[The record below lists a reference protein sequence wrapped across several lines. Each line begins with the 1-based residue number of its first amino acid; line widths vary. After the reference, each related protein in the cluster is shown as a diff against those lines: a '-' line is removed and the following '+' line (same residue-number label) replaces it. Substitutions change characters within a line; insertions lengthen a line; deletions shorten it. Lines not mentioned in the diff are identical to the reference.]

1 MAVSIRG
8 RSDHPHEQ
16 AIPLADPT
24 SRSVLIQGWIDRLR
38 AGDETARAELLRC
51 SCDRIAELTRRML
64 RRYARIKR
72 WEQTDDVVQNVA
84 MRLYR
89 TLEHVTPESTRD
101 FLRLASLNIRR
112 ELLDLAKH
120 YYGPR
125 GLGTLYVSSPD
136 GPPEEDRPL
145 AGNDPSDQTYDPSR
159 LDAWSEFHR
168 QVSALPDEL
177 REVFDLIWYQG
188 LSRTEAAEVIGISER
203 TLMRRWQEARL
214 AIYDALEGK
223 LPGYS

>member
-1 MAVSIRG
+1 LK
-8 RSDHPHEQ
+8 Q
-16 AIPLADPT
+16 TLADPS
-24 SRSVLIQGWIDRLR
+24 SRSLLMQGWIDRLR

-51 SCDRIAELTRRML
+51 SCDRLVELTRRML

-84 MRLYR
+84 LRLYR

-120 YYGPR
+120 YYGPH
-125 GLGTLYVSSPD
+125 GLGTLHASQPD
-136 GPPEEDRPL
+136 GASRDDGPAP
-145 AGNDPSDQTYDPSR
+145 AGGPSDVTHDPSR
-159 LDAWSEFHR
+159 LEAWAEFHR
-168 QVSALPDEL
+168 QVSALPDAL

-188 LSRTEAAEVIGISER
+188 LARAEAAEVIGISER

-214 AIYDALEGK
+214 AIYDALDGQ
-223 LPGYS
+223 LPPL

>member
-1 MAVSIRG
+1 
-8 RSDHPHEQ
+8 
-16 AIPLADPT
+16 LADPS
-24 SRSVLIQGWIDRLR
+24 SRSLLIQGWIDRLR

-51 SCDRIAELTRRML
+51 SCDRLVELTRKML

-84 MRLYR
+84 LRLYR
-89 TLEHVTPESTRD
+89 TLEHVRPESTRD

-120 YYGPR
+120 YYGPH
-125 GLGTLYVSSPD
+125 GLGTLHASQPEGATDDDRLPD
-136 GPPEEDRPL
+136 LG
-145 AGNDPSDQTYDPSR
+145 GPSDETHDPSR
-159 LDAWSEFHR
+159 LEAWAEFHR

-188 LSRTEAAEVIGISER
+188 LSRAEAAEVIGISER
-203 TLMRRWQEARL
+203 TLLRRWQEARL
-214 AIYDALEGK
+214 AIYDALDGQ
-223 LPGYS
+223 LPPL